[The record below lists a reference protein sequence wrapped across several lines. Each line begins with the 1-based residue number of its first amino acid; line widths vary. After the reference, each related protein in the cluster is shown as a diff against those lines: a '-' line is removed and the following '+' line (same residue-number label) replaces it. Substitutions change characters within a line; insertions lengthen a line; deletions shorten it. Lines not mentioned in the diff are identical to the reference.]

1 MKRTRIPRKLKK
13 ALRRIT
19 MEMPEPRFYTQIDI
33 SGSVNVFATETAYY
47 KIRGSRTRIINL
59 AIHKIKSERERI
71 HKRIIKQMYERSNEH
86 ETNIKL

>member
-19 MEMPEPRFYTQIDI
+19 MEIPEPRFYTQIDV
-33 SGSVNVFATETAYY
+33 SGSVYLFSTETAYY

-59 AIHKIKSERERI
+59 AIQKLNSEMERT
-71 HKRIIKQMYERSNEH
+71 HKRIIKQKYERSNEH
-86 ETNIKL
+86 ETNT

>member
-19 MEMPEPRFYTQIDI
+19 WEMPEPKFYTQIDI
-33 SGSVNVFATETAYY
+33 SGSVQVFAIETTRY

-59 AIHKIKSERERI
+59 AIQKINSERRRI
-71 HKRIIKQMYERSNEH
+71 HIRIIKQECERRNH
-86 ETNIKL
+86 EKERY